1 MSVVG
6 SLEDLSFPDVLQI
19 VHASRRSGTLILT
32 MRDGERRVRF
42 ENGLIRSATLG
53 PGGPELHDL
62 LLSRGLIASAA
73 LDQAHA
79 RAARDGTTVAGALV
93 GAGDV
98 SQGAI
103 ERLVREELKASLRSL
118 VLSQEGEFRFE
129 VDPDRGPAERVLLLV
144 ERSVVRRAAQ
154 QALRDSGFEVEAF
167 QTARRVL
174 DRARALAREN
184 EVFHFVGDLILP
196 NDSGDGWQGGLDLL
210 RQVRTLAPRARGIL
224 LEDGWSESAEAA
236 ARASGA
242 STILSVPDLGGAE
255 WGTIGRALAE
265 FGARLG
271 QAVLDPDRAA
281 SGSTARPLR
290 VVDQLSLLR
299 GLVGELH
306 TEQEIEIPLL
316 VLRLATEYFERG
328 VLFAVHDN
336 QAHGTGAFGGGASE
350 GAAGSGLDGRVR
362 GVAVPL
368 VRGSFL
374 EIAVRTRA
382 PHVGA
387 ISRRGADATLI
398 ERLGGPPPREAA
410 VLPVLGGQA
419 IYSLLY
425 GDNGDSARP
434 IGDLRGLEIF
444 VSQAGIALRN
454 AALQR
459 RLATLSSGDG
469 SASHD

>member
-19 VHASRRSGTLILT
+19 IHASRRSGTLILT

-53 PGGPELHDL
+53 PGGPELQDL

-73 LDQAHA
+73 LVEARG
-79 RAARDGTTVAGALV
+79 RAAREGTTVAGALV
-93 GAGDV
+93 GIGAV

-118 VLSQEGEFRFE
+118 VLAQEGEFRFE
-129 VDPDRGPAERVLLLV
+129 LDPDRGPAEGVLLLV
-144 ERSVVRRAAQ
+144 ERSVVRRAVEQ
-154 QALRDSGFEVEAF
+154 VLRDFEVEAF
-167 QTARRVL
+167 QTAEQVL
-174 DRARALAREN
+174 ERARALARDN
-184 EVFHFVGDLILP
+184 KVFHFVGDLILP
-196 NDSGDGWQGGLDLL
+196 NAAGDGWQGGVDLL
-210 RQVRTLAPRARGIL
+210 RQVRRVAPRARGIL
-224 LEDGWSESAEAA
+224 LEYGWSESTEDA
-236 ARASGA
+236 ARAAGA
-242 STILSVPDLGGAE
+242 SACLSIPDLGGAG
-255 WGTIGRALAE
+255 WSAIGRVLAE
-265 FGARLG
+265 FGARLRE
-271 QAVLDPDRAA
+271 AILDPDGAVSRSAP
-281 SGSTARPLR
+281 RPLR

-306 TEQEIEIPLL
+306 SEQEIEIPLL

-336 QAHGTGAFGGGASE
+336 QAHGTGAFGGEASE
-350 GAAGSGLDGRVR
+350 GPAGSGLDGRVR

-368 VRGSFL
+368 VRGSCL
-374 EIAVRTRA
+374 EIAARTRA

-387 ISRRGADATLI
+387 IARGGADATLL

-410 VLPVLGGQA
+410 VLPVLGGPV
-419 IYSLLY
+419 IFSLLY
-425 GDNGDSARP
+425 GDNGESGRP

-444 VSQAGIALRN
+444 VAQAGITLKN
-454 AALQR
+454 AALR
-459 RLATLSSGDG
+459 RSLATLSSSDG
-469 SASHD
+469 SAPHA

>member
-1 MSVVG
+1 MPRPRPARRGRHESRGAPSGEPLSVVG

-32 MRDGERRVRF
+32 MRDGQRRVRF

-53 PGGPELHDL
+53 PGRPELHDL

-79 RAARDGTTVAGALV
+79 RAGRDGTTGAGALV
-93 GAGDV
+93 G
-98 SQGAI
+98 
-103 ERLVREELKASLRSL
+103 
-118 VLSQEGEFRFE
+118 
-129 VDPDRGPAERVLLLV
+129 
-144 ERSVVRRAAQ
+144 
-154 QALRDSGFEVEAF
+154 
-167 QTARRVL
+167 
-174 DRARALAREN
+174 
-184 EVFHFVGDLILP
+184 
-196 NDSGDGWQGGLDLL
+196 SGDGWQGGLDLL
-210 RQVRTLAPRARGIL
+210 RQVRALAPRARGIL

-306 TEQEIEIPLL
+306 TEQQIEIPLL

-336 QAHGTGAFGGGASE
+336 QAHGTGAFGGEASE
-350 GAAGSGLDGRVR
+350 GPAGSGLDGRVR

-368 VRGSFL
+368 LRGSCL
-374 EIAVRTRA
+374 EIAARTRA

-387 ISRRGADATLI
+387 IACGGADATLL

-410 VLPVLGGQA
+410 VLPVLGGPV
-419 IYSLLY
+419 IFSLLY
-425 GDNGDSARP
+425 GDNGESGRP

-444 VSQAGIALRN
+444 VAQAGITLKN
-454 AALQR
+454 AALRR
-459 RLATLSSGDG
+459 RLATLSSSDG
-469 SASHD
+469 SAPHA